1 MLLRAFV
8 DSETDQGIARSL
20 LNNKRESL
28 ALVSSELLWL
38 ESDRAIKRL
47 AKQHPTLDSLPTW
60 TALALEPVQMID
72 LDRQVI
78 NAARAIPEVI
88 KSLDAIHVAS
98 AELLADAIAF
108 VVTCDRQM
116 AAVLN
121 QRGLVE
127 AVTPTE
133 AVARLRRT
141 ID

>member
-1 MLLRAFV
+1 
-8 DSETDQGIARSL
+8 
-20 LNNKRESL
+20 
-28 ALVSSELLWL
+28 
-38 ESDRAIKRL
+38 
-47 AKQHPTLDSLPTW
+47 
-60 TALALEPVQMID
+60 MID